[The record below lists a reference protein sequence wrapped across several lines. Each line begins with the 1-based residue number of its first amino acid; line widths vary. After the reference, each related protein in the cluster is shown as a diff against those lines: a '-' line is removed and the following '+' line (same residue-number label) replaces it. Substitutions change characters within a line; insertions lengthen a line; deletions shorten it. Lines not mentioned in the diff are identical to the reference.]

1 MRATWLLRFFRHFS
15 RNSFV
20 TNVVICPS
28 TAGIIYARKNI
39 ALVWIPWPGT
49 AILSHT
55 WSLSTSLRQFGSGGA
70 EMFGVYCKVT
80 RRLGRS
86 RSRPSVSFQSGAWT
100 YKSDLPSS
108 QIVIH
113 IDLPIVCSARE
124 PRSRKERR
132 SLTVDTYWKYISGGL
147 EVGKYN
153 NGRSKR
159 ATGDWREKSTKEN
172 IYFSDY

>member
-1 MRATWLLRFFRHFS
+1 M
-15 RNSFV
+15 
-20 TNVVICPS
+20 
-28 TAGIIYARKNI
+28 
-39 ALVWIPWPGT
+39 WIPWPGT

-113 IDLPIVCSARE
+113 IDLPIVRSARE
-124 PRSRKERR
+124 PRSRKER
-132 SLTVDTYWKYISGGL
+132 KISPLSIRIGNISAAALRWENTITGEAKARL
-147 EVGKYN
+147 L
-153 NGRSKR
+153 
-159 ATGDWREKSTKEN
+159 GDWREKSTKEN
-172 IYFSDY
+172 IYYLWLLKDCHRDLFGGRIRRGKSAWLLYINRRR